1 MPARDI
7 CEIYMLQ
14 TKARLVGIYAHHRLE
29 LPREHVWSSQH
40 RVLIQSQLHSYR
52 QHCFLFFPSEEV
64 QRSYSSLY
72 LHGQDA
78 DASLEPWWMV
88 EGWAEG
94 VGEKGVVKTVAACNA
109 TLFCFFWRIKLLTF
123 LAGCVPS
130 FLLSLAIED
139 GLNYWV
145 FCKDQLKRKQILL
158 NSTFSFSML
167 LHCPQNIFHVFR
179 QFQFVPVKK
188 KFSLFSA
195 SPWSTNQ
202 QGITKQNP
210 WNTDREAWFWLVSG
224 FILYPLRI
232 WVLCVPRNI
241 DPHSFQFIN
250 TPLILVV

>member
-7 CEIYMLQ
+7 CEIYMLK

-52 QHCFLFFPSEEV
+52 QHCFLLFPSEEV

-109 TLFCFFWRIKLLTF
+109 TLFCFFRRIKLLTF

-139 GLNYWV
+139 ELNYWV
-145 FCKDQLKRKQILL
+145 FCSLKINWKGNRSFWTAPSHFLCFCTAPKTY
-158 NSTFSFSML
+158 SMFSDS
-167 LHCPQNIFHVFR
+167 
-179 QFQFVPVKK
+179 
-188 KFSLFSA
+188 FSLFQWRRNSA
-195 SPWSTNQ
+195 HFQLLHEALTN
-202 QGITKQNP
+202 
-210 WNTDREAWFWLVSG
+210 RA
-224 FILYPLRI
+224 
-232 WVLCVPRNI
+232 
-241 DPHSFQFIN
+241 
-250 TPLILVV
+250 